1 MFFDWALL
9 TILVLVSLYL
19 FVKMF
24 YFKNLNYKEM
34 KNNDIMK
41 MTLEEAEVLIRKYQ
55 IQLHRALGNIDIL
68 NEQMAKLKGEIK
80 VIKQRNS
87 QYRVENEKLRKK
99 IKDLEGRIEALL

>member
-1 MFFDWALL
+1 MFFDWILL
-9 TILVLVSLYL
+9 TLLVLISLYL

-24 YFKNLNYKEM
+24 YFKNLNHREM

-55 IQLHRALGNIDIL
+55 IQLHRSIGNIDIL
-68 NEQMAKLKGEIK
+68 NEQINKLKGETK
-80 VIKQRNS
+80 VLKQRNS